1 MHVKKYRG
9 ELAVQLIFSILII
22 SAIIGGSKFL
32 GVKVENFIEGIFDKG
47 FSLTEHFL
55 SPIASFSG
63 NRWHME
69 DREEKEAKPRI
80 LDYMRDLLC
89 YCT

>member
-1 MHVKKYRG
+1 M
-9 ELAVQLIFSILII
+9 
-22 SAIIGGSKFL
+22 IGGSKFL

-55 SPIASFSG
+55 SPIVSFSG

-80 LDYMRDLLC
+80 LDYMRDLL
-89 YCT
+89 YVTLQ

>member
-1 MHVKKYRG
+1 M
-9 ELAVQLIFSILII
+9 
-22 SAIIGGSKFL
+22 

-80 LDYMRDLLC
+80 LDYMRDLLYVTLQKKATDRELTMV
-89 YCT
+89 YCNYQLRYGTVQE